1 MNVKSYCSILLFI
14 SYGSVVIS
22 FSLYSNQGRWYLFL
36 KFRLALEDVEYTK
49 WGLTFVLLS
58 KCLIFLKKERNVIQ
72 NCALLYLW
80 WSKLTKVLLS
90 FFYIASVEQYTISNS
105 YLNNCCSQI
114 FVCIYLFG
122 LYISF
127 HCEKYMQIIEYMT
140 LFLEK

>member
-22 FSLYSNQGRWYLFL
+22 FSLCSNQGRWYLFL